1 MSELMEKI
9 LSLQLSVIIPA
20 FNEEAAIESVV
31 NNLDRI
37 LASSGATYEIIVVN
51 DGSKDAT
58 GIAARKT
65 KARVID
71 QPVNRGY
78 GQAIMTGIASAKYN
92 FIATIDADSSYTAE
106 DLVKLMPHAEKNE
119 LVVGRRTG
127 KEYRGRLLKYP
138 ARIVFRHLAEYVSG
152 EAIPDINS
160 GMRIFRKDVFTSLPA
175 IHFCRGF
182 SFSTTMTL
190 MFLAGGF
197 CTAFVP
203 IEYRVRSGQSKIR
216 YFRDTLRALQIL
228 FEIAVHYNPIK
239 AILPVCAIPF
249 IFALAFASSF
259 LYTSSGVALVLALF
273 SFYTSLVIFAIGMVL
288 LQIRMSGKD

>member
-1 MSELMEKI
+1 MEI
-9 LSLQLSVIIPA
+9 SVIIPA
-20 FNEEAAIESVV
+20 YNEEEAIESVV
-31 NNLDRI
+31 NNLERI
-37 LASSGATYEIIVVN
+37 LASSGAVFEIIVVN

-58 GIAARKT
+58 GTSARKT

-78 GQAIMTGIASAKYN
+78 GQAIMTGISNAKYN
-92 FIATIDADSSYTAE
+92 YIATIDADSSYTAE
-106 DLVKLMPHAEKNE
+106 DLVKLMPHAERND

-197 CTAFVP
+197 CTEFVP

-216 YFRDTLRALQIL
+216 YFRDTIRALQIL

-249 IFALAFASSF
+249 LFAVGFAAAYLF
-259 LYTSSGVALVLALF
+259 VPGAALLILSLL
-273 SFYTSLVIFAIGMVL
+273 SFYTSIIIFAIGMVL